1 MIRELQV
8 LDRELS
14 RSNTVTVLRSDYS
27 LFERSVLTAT
37 QSFLKTV
44 EKTAKKEKLPK
55 LTLIATLSD

>member
-27 LFERSVLTAT
+27 LFERSVLTET